1 MIASLRNDVSL
12 PSGESIIYTHTCKFF
27 YKTIDIG
34 GARWTDISR
43 TRRLDLFPQ
52 VQLRVGDMLRVD
64 CFLSV
69 CLSSE
74 CWVHS
79 NNNMVIF

>member
-12 PSGESIIYTHTCKFF
+12 PIGESIIYTHTC
-27 YKTIDIG
+27 KTIDIG

-43 TRRLDLFPQ
+43 TRPCSGVFPQ

-69 CLSSE
+69 CRLNAGYTATKTWSSSE
-74 CWVHS
+74 C
-79 NNNMVIF
+79 M